1 MRNDNPSVHLN
12 IIENSVDLLKDRFN
26 ADKEKIRFL
35 ALLSPTCPLWRDQ
48 GARAVHSNVF
58 QKYPDADVN
67 ASIVWIPILD
77 EDTFDAAIPSVKFM
91 SDKRIRHFFDKDQT
105 IGKTIADGIGW
116 SGKIAWDIYLF
127 YGPFAEW
134 VAKPPKPEYWMHQLK
149 DDWAAKDKYRTGDDL
164 KNELSASMKKL
175 LNG

>member
-1 MRNDNPSVHLN
+1 
-12 IIENSVDLLKDRFN
+12 
-26 ADKEKIRFL
+26 
-35 ALLSPTCPLWRDQ
+35 
-48 GARAVHSNVF
+48 
-58 QKYPDADVN
+58 
-67 ASIVWIPILD
+67 
-77 EDTFDAAIPSVKFM
+77 M

-127 YGPFAEW
+127 YRPFVEW
-134 VAKPPKPEYWMHQLK
+134 VETPPKPEYWMHQLK

-164 KNELSASMKKL
+164 KNELFASMKKL